1 MKLLIICGQLY
12 PTESNNS
19 TLLSKLL
26 PVLQREN
33 ELRIVATCRSG
44 TAPQDLPEKYHGIRV
59 DWVKMKEDNPI
70 RLRLL
75 SAYSKLVD
83 KNGHS
88 DAIHTCFYR
97 KRISQIYREWR
108 FSALLSISEPYSAA
122 ISGSKYSKRSKTAV
136 YIMDPPPSVRGEA
149 DTPYRTRGFRKILKR
164 YDTIVS
170 TPFFY
175 EALSGSGFQAF
186 RSEVLR
192 VGFPIITE
200 KTIREPNKPVSD
212 RISLLFTGW
221 MYSGIRSP
229 KYFLDVL
236 SRLDERF
243 VVTFMGKEC
252 TNLRK
257 HFDVQTKAELITLP
271 QQPYEK
277 ALQAMADAD
286 ILINI
291 GNSVPVHMPSKTLE
305 YINTGKPMVNFYK
318 MDDCPTLYY
327 TKRYPLCLNLS
338 EQDPDIDAAA
348 QRFIDFC
355 NASKGK
361 TVDRAYIEAEY
372 ADCTPEYIAQKIL
385 DALKES

>member
-1 MKLLIICGQLY
+1 MTAPDALPECIAGANAHWCVDCRRDFKGRFLY
-12 PTESNNS
+12 PAWAE
-19 TLLSKLL
+19 
-26 PVLQREN
+26 V
-33 ELRIVATCRSG
+33 
-44 TAPQDLPEKYHGIRV
+44 V
-59 DWVKMKEDNPI
+59 DGKGFSDA
-70 RLRLL
+70 LGARLL
-75 SAYSKLVD
+75 LDEAK
-83 KNGHS
+83 KTHS
-88 DAIHTCFYR
+88 SFEYDAIISTMEPFPMADCAAR
-97 KRISQIYREWR
+97 LKIVKRILY
-108 FSALLSISEPYSAA
+108 L
-122 ISGSKYSKRSKTAV
+122 
-136 YIMDPPPSVRGEA
+136 MDPPANISEGRS
-149 DTPYRTRGFRKILKR
+149 TPYRDRRLGRILAANDVILTTPFIRQALNEHGFGK
-164 YDTIVS
+164 YDTRIIS
-170 TPFFY
+170 
-175 EALSGSGFQAF
+175 
-186 RSEVLR
+186 
-192 VGFPIITE
+192 VGFPLIE
-200 KTIREPNKPVSD
+200 GHDFLSERQED
-212 RISLLFTGW
+212 GRIHLLFTGW
-221 MYSGIRSP
+221 LYSNIRSP
-229 KYFLDVL
+229 KYFLDIL

-243 VVTFMGKEC
+243 CVTFMGREC
-252 TNLRK
+252 EKLTKR
-257 HFDVQTKAELITLP
+257 FDVQTRAELITLP

-348 QRFIDFC
+348 RRFIDFC